1 MNPFR
6 DKVTFEPDLVL
17 MSWICQGPTRMLPD
31 NQLAYF
37 GETPLA
43 GSKTDTSTTKKLYGC
58 VDKSVMAYLTLDKNN
73 NLLAIFNSNAQHST
87 YYRYAKGF
95 CERSVAI
102 KKVIETDRT
111 MMCLLSTNLD
121 STYKTLWSGIKAGSP
136 AFTKQHVGL
145 LNSLHAHVTDPI
157 PMILTEDNYAVL
169 EREIEVLKTTEIL
182 VSKANEK

>member
-6 DKVTFEPDLVL
+6 DNVTFEPELVL
-17 MSWICQGPTRMLPD
+17 MSWICQGTTRMLPD

-37 GETPLA
+37 GL
-43 GSKTDTSTTKKLYGC
+43 KTDTETSKTLYSGRSDD
-58 VDKSVMAYLTLDKNN
+58 VVARLTLDKND
-73 NLLAIFNSNAQHST
+73 NLLAIFNSDAQHST

-95 CERSVAI
+95 CERSAAI
-102 KKVIETDRT
+102 KKVIETDCT
-111 MMCLLSTNLD
+111 TMCLLYTNLNR
-121 STYKTLWSGIKAGSP
+121 TYKTLWSGIKAGSP

-169 EREIEVLKTTEIL
+169 EREIEALKTTEIL
-182 VSKANEK
+182 LNV